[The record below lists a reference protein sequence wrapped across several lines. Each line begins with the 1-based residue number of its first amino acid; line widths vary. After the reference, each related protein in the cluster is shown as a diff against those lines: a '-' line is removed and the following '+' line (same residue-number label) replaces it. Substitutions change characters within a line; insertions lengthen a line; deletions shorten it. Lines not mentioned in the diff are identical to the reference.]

1 MRGLA
6 IKVGVG
12 FLIGVETPLDTLI
25 STVYGMEKSE
35 FRIYYFLLRMSFIE

>member
-12 FLIGVETPLDTLI
+12 FLIGVETPLDI
-25 STVYGMEKSE
+25 SIVYGMEKSE